1 MKKNL
6 LYTLCASLLFFTGC
20 DYNEDNF
27 EGFDDNPI
35 GNVTQ
40 YEGEFTGTYPSDGY
54 FLTDDAGKAE
64 LTSALN
70 TMLSELFYS
79 SDKGSAAK
87 ISVLCGTVTPGFE
100 SADVNYTLTN
110 DDYDS
115 MGTGDGEPGKY
126 NNFDSGMDVDAYLRA
141 FLDGKYADMT
151 VGKTISVTYKYYS
164 GSTTNQT
171 KSYKRVENGWE
182 SVEIASFVADK
193 EYTLAKEDYDSMGTE
208 SGQPG
213 KYDNFDANMDVD
225 FYLPIFLKENF
236 PYWAAEGTTCKV
248 TYKFYSG
255 GTSDKDAFY
264 KFNGTTWAPYN
275 PYEDV
280 VTVETKIAEMT
291 FDGSVWVL
299 DRLVGGSLTLNFEQG
314 DYEALLQWSLEN
326 KPEYKSTQYD
336 TEEYYF
342 GVSTYYPNINNAYN
356 TWRKY
361 YNVGGEYDGLTDEQ
375 LQAIMDERL
384 AFGIAEIVL
393 PRRVEVPNSGLS
405 YIVVYTVY
413 QGRGGGDYAMSFTY
427 DDETAK
433 YVWTGTVVAQ

>member
-1 MKKNL
+1 
-6 LYTLCASLLFFTGC
+6 
-20 DYNEDNF
+20 
-27 EGFDDNPI
+27 
-35 GNVTQ
+35 
-40 YEGEFTGTYPSDGY
+40 
-54 FLTDDAGKAE
+54 
-64 LTSALN
+64 
-70 TMLSELFYS
+70 
-79 SDKGSAAK
+79 
-87 ISVLCGTVTPGFE
+87 
-100 SADVNYTLTN
+100 
-110 DDYDS
+110 
-115 MGTGDGEPGKY
+115 
-126 NNFDSGMDVDAYLRA
+126 MDVDAYLRA

-182 SVEIASFVADK
+182 SVEIALFVDDK
-193 EYTLAKEDYDSMGTE
+193 EYTLTKEDYDSMGTE

-361 YNVGGEYDGLTDEQ
+361 YNVGGEYDNLTDEQ